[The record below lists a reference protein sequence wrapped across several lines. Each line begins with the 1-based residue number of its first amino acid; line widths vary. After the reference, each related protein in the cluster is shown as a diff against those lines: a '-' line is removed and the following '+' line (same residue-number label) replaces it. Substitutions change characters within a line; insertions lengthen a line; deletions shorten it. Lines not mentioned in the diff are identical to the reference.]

1 MNITLV
7 GYGKMGH
14 EIASLVQSQ
23 QSQNMTIVSIIDPHH
38 PQATHKN
45 INAESTKNTDVCI
58 DFSSPDVVINNISA
72 CADLQKNMVIGT
84 TGWYANL
91 DRAKKI
97 VENTNIGLIYASNF
111 SLGVNIFYKIIEN
124 AAKIMNSVNEY
135 DVFVNE
141 WHHKGKKDSP
151 SGTALSIG
159 SILLKN
165 LDRKKTIITDKLDRA
180 PLAEELHLSSTRG
193 GSIPGTHAV
202 YFDSDADT
210 IELKHTARNR
220 QGFALGALK
229 CSKWIYGK
237 KGLFA
242 VEDWIND
249 IL

>member
-1 MNITLV
+1 MNITLI

-14 EIASLVQSQ
+14 EIASLA

-45 INAESTKNTDVCI
+45 IDPESTKNTDVCI
-58 DFSSPDVVINNISA
+58 DFSNPEAVINNINA
-72 CADLQKNMVIGT
+72 CADLKKNIVIGT
-84 TGWYANL
+84 TGWYAKL
-91 DRAKKI
+91 STAKEI
-97 VENTNIGLIYASNF
+97 VEKSNIGTIYASNF

-124 AAKIMNSVNEY
+124 AAKIMNSINEY
-135 DVFVNE
+135 DVFAHE

-151 SGTALSIG
+151 SGTALTLG
-159 SILLKN
+159 NILIKN
-165 LDRKKTIITDKLDRA
+165 LDRKKTLVTDKLDRT
-180 PLAEELHLSSTRG
+180 PLPAELHLSSTRG

-229 CSKWIYGK
+229 CAQWIYGK
-237 KGLFA
+237 KGLFTA
-242 VEDWIND
+242 ENWIND